1 MNKMLSLSVGA
12 MLLVAPLAV
21 LAAETVPD
29 AGIRAE
35 MAGQWDEAVGVYRK
49 SLDNN
54 PAQAHLWVRIANI
67 RARQKNFTAARDA
80 LNEAIRY
87 APRDPVPYAKLSEV
101 HAVLNEPQ
109 QALAAINRAV
119 ELEPKN
125 IQFLKVRG
133 VQGAWNK
140 DYQTASDSFSRVLAL
155 DPKDSEAK
163 LGLARATVQL
173 GNKDRGVKEYQAYLA
188 GNPQDRVALM
198 EYIELEAARAN
209 LPGVRQYGKLYRERF
224 GEDMNYWLRMA
235 DNYALAGDDRASA
248 DAIQQ
253 ATRLAPNDHALFYRL
268 AQSYPSVEDVR
279 PAMAAIERAV
289 ALEPKNIE
297 YLRARADLA
306 AWGGDYATAI
316 DSNKRILQI
325 APEDPGAL
333 LGIARVLSWQGETD
347 ASAEH
352 YQAYLAKYPQVQ
364 AAWIEYIKVETER
377 GDYALAMELL
387 EHYRGQF
394 GENAAYQKQKAR
406 ILAQAERPSPSLSIV
421 SALDPV
427 MPNDYELGYTRT
439 IALAAAHRPREA
451 LDSLAE
457 LEKQDPKSKET
468 ADLRRYIRTPL
479 RSNLAVSLGYQRS
492 SDNIRVRRAGVEGEY
507 VINPETRLFGGVDK
521 LWLSTIPGSA
531 FTKLNGTSNLG
542 YRRIWGGIRHRV
554 SSQVSLDAQIGQG
567 NADGKSNAIYEVGA
581 DLQPADEFNMRLS
594 RRQDLFAV
602 SPRAADLG
610 IQRRAN
616 TLAWSW
622 QPNLRYTVD
631 GQFSFD
637 SFSDGNARWEAD
649 LAPRRAFVRSQ
660 RWNLDLGVGL
670 RTFGFSKD
678 PGNGYYAPRMYE
690 RYSLNAYAYRKIDD
704 DNGISISASVGP
716 WKDNT
721 MTTYRLGDDVAI
733 EGYFGLYRDWML
745 NVRAV
750 FSHYGGEAAG
760 GYRSSA
766 YSAVLTKR
774 F

>member
-306 AWGGDYATAI
+306 AWGG
-316 DSNKRILQI
+316 R
-325 APEDPGAL
+325 
-333 LGIARVLSWQGETD
+333 
-347 ASAEH
+347 
-352 YQAYLAKYPQVQ
+352 
-364 AAWIEYIKVETER
+364 
-377 GDYALAMELL
+377 
-387 EHYRGQF
+387 
-394 GENAAYQKQKAR
+394 
-406 ILAQAERPSPSLSIV
+406 
-421 SALDPV
+421 
-427 MPNDYELGYTRT
+427 
-439 IALAAAHRPREA
+439 
-451 LDSLAE
+451 
-457 LEKQDPKSKET
+457 
-468 ADLRRYIRTPL
+468 LR
-479 RSNLAVSLGYQRS
+479 
-492 SDNIRVRRAGVEGEY
+492 
-507 VINPETRLFGGVDK
+507 
-521 LWLSTIPGSA
+521 
-531 FTKLNGTSNLG
+531 
-542 YRRIWGGIRHRV
+542 H
-554 SSQVSLDAQIGQG
+554 G
-567 NADGKSNAIYEVGA
+567 N
-581 DLQPADEFNMRLS
+581 
-594 RRQDLFAV
+594 RQ
-602 SPRAADLG
+602 
-610 IQRRAN
+610 Q
-616 TLAWSW
+616 
-622 QPNLRYTVD
+622 
-631 GQFSFD
+631 
-637 SFSDGNARWEAD
+637 
-649 LAPRRAFVRSQ
+649 
-660 RWNLDLGVGL
+660 
-670 RTFGFSKD
+670 
-678 PGNGYYAPRMYE
+678 
-690 RYSLNAYAYRKIDD
+690 
-704 DNGISISASVGP
+704 
-716 WKDNT
+716 
-721 MTTYRLGDDVAI
+721 
-733 EGYFGLYRDWML
+733 
-745 NVRAV
+745 
-750 FSHYGGEAAG
+750 
-760 GYRSSA
+760 
-766 YSAVLTKR
+766 
-774 F
+774 